1 MLTSIGKWLA
11 RKHIA
16 KFESAYSY
24 DMNYAREMMEANFP
38 AFRGFAS
45 MVKFSGLKGTSPAE
59 AMFAV
64 KIATTMAEDCG
75 PCTQLVV
82 TMAERED
89 IDANVLRAI
98 VAGDLEEMPRDAALG
113 YRFAKATLAHE
124 LLETDSLRAEIERRW
139 GKGASVEMALAIAMS
154 RVFPTIKYAMGHG
167 HACQQVRVAGAAVP
181 FVREEVRA

>member
-11 RKHIA
+11 RKEIA
-16 KFESAYSY
+16 KFESAFDY
-24 DMNYAREMMEANFP
+24 DMSYAREMMEANFP
-38 AFRGFAS
+38 AFRGFAAL
-45 MVKFSGLKGTSPAE
+45 VKLSGFKGATPAE

-82 TMAERED
+82 SMAEREG
-89 IDANVLRAI
+89 IDASVLRAI
-98 VAGDLEEMPRDAALG
+98 VAGDLDSMSRDAALG

-124 LLETDSLRAEIERRW
+124 LLETDSLREEIERRW
-139 GKGASVEMALAIAMS
+139 GKGAPVEIALAIAMS

-181 FVREEVRA
+181 FVREEVHA